1 MGMGMGMA
9 HSSSNMSFMS
19 SDSQGGGPETS
30 EEDLIA
36 LQEDIGRWGNPRNIL
51 VIYDIYDTPSQSTVN
66 THSP

>member
-1 MGMGMGMA
+1 MGMA

-36 LQEDIGRWGNPRNIL
+36 LQEDIGRWGNPKNFR
-51 VIYDIYDTPSQSTVN
+51 VIYDRYDTPS
-66 THSP
+66 

>member
-36 LQEDIGRWGNPRNIL
+36 LQEDIGRWGNPKNFR
-51 VIYDIYDTPSQSTVN
+51 VIYDRYDTPS
-66 THSP
+66 